1 MEYLPPTN
9 FPPTR
14 LHRLYPAC
22 TLIEEH
28 VMASKIGRQAVR
40 PDVPPCFRPDAVPYI
55 AAGCT
60 SGRKVR
66 PAGRNFCYG
75 CTLRTYITFMGF
87 TLICLIS
94 VQVFV
99 GLAEIL

>member
-66 PAGRNFCYG
+66 PAGKYVRPGVTFVTAVHYG
-75 CTLRTYITFMGF
+75 H
-87 TLICLIS
+87 
-94 VQVFV
+94 
-99 GLAEIL
+99 ILHLWDSP